1 MGYHC
6 CFIGLF
12 HKAAELRGGGMGVS
26 SGFPVIQAFY
36 TVSCSRMSGTNTLSC
51 GPLIFS
57 RHTGHPWAS
66 AVAPSLPFQFSSV
79 FRGTTAL
86 AGRNVVE
93 ISVIDVAQ
101 PAQIKPNLSMRL
113 ETTKPT
119 KVNEMQHVKYDVCIS
134 GGWLFKECGSM
145 DEAFWQQRFVFVF
158 FQTTKYMSS
167 SIVTFLLSACYQ
179 HFIM

>member
-79 FRGTTAL
+79 FRGTTSL

-145 DEAFWQQRFVFVF
+145 DEAF
-158 FQTTKYMSS
+158 
-167 SIVTFLLSACYQ
+167 
-179 HFIM
+179 